1 MGFLP
6 VFAGT
11 IKIHNSFSVNY
22 VRAFSVSNA
31 ALSACKKEGVKE
43 VLTTLWMDDGAENNF
58 FAALLGLQLY
68 AEHGYAE
75 VPDTDK
81 LKKRVKTC
89 TGIDYDAFMDL
100 KYLDETPGCVNDN
113 FDAANPSRFL
123 LWQDILMGLFDRH
136 VEGLDMAGHY
146 ARLEIKMRE
155 HKNRN
160 TELNFIFEVPEKLC
174 SVLSIK
180 SDIGLKIKD
189 TYDRKDMPA
198 LEHICIKQLP
208 ELYTRVDDLR
218 VTHRELWLKI
228 YKPFGWEVLDIR
240 YGGVL
245 ARVDTTIKRLKDY
258 LEGRIEKI
266 EELEEERLYFDGVE
280 HPANVG
286 VGNIF
291 PYSRMVT
298 ANVYA

>member
-1 MGFLP
+1 MN
-6 VFAGT
+6 T
-11 IKIHNSFSVNY
+11 FSLNY
-22 VRAFSVSNA
+22 GRVFSVSNA

-43 VLTTLWMDDGAENNF
+43 VFTTLWMDDGAENNF

-75 VPDTDK
+75 VLDGEK

-100 KYLDETPGCVNDN
+100 KYLDETPGCIENN
-113 FDAANPSRFL
+113 FNAVNPSKFL
-123 LWQDILMGLFDRH
+123 LWQDVLIGLFDRH
-136 VEGLDMAGHY
+136 VEGLDMPGHY
-146 ARLEIKMRE
+146 TWLENKMRE

-160 TELNFIFEVPEKLC
+160 RELDFIFEVPEKLC
-174 SVLSIK
+174 SVLTVK

-189 TYDRKDMPA
+189 AYDRKDIA
-198 LEHICIKQLP
+198 VLKDIAVGLLP
-208 ELYTRVDDLR
+208 ELYRRVGDLR

-245 ARVDTTIKRLKDY
+245 ARVDTAIKRITDY
-258 LEGRIEKI
+258 LEGRIDKI
-266 EELEEERLYFDGVE
+266 EELEDERLYFDGPE
-280 HPANVG
+280 RPTGTG
-286 VGNIF
+286 VGNFF
-291 PYSRMVT
+291 PYNRMVT
-298 ANVYA
+298 ANVF